1 VGGPN
6 LCLDRA
12 VARWSRKPEI
22 AEELQGLALTA
33 EEGFVLSRLDT
44 PLTCEQVVELTGLAS
59 DRVDNILALL
69 EDKGLV
75 VSDTPTMRPAMET
88 IPDGDFDGEPP
99 GAGEVA
105 PPPAAWSEAPP
116 SEQLELDPNLFDT
129 TFKQLYDQR
138 IKKLPLETR
147 IALAGRQTREALFAL
162 CLDPEP
168 VVIRAVLMNPDF
180 VRSHARVIA
189 LNHPDPIGLDLLA
202 DTRDL
207 LDDAQVE
214 WLLLRNPQLP
224 NELARRILT
233 PKGTNEVFALWADGG
248 AAESARQLA
257 RDMIRSRFGAASPE
271 ERAAVICGTDGN
283 VLPALAGLMLDGRT
297 TTILCTRSYTSVVFV
312 RNLIKF
318 GSCPGPLLT
327 YLSKQALV
335 RRNPQLRSML
345 FAHPNTPAEAKRRP

>member
-1 VGGPN
+1 M
-6 LCLDRA
+6 
-12 VARWSRKPEI
+12 ARWSRKQEI
-22 AEELQGLALTA
+22 AEELQGLALSA

-44 PLTCEQVVELTGLAS
+44 PLTPEQVVELTGLAS

-75 VSDTPTMRPAMET
+75 VTDTPSMRPAMAT
-88 IPDGDFDGEPP
+88 IPDGDFDGELP
-99 GAGEVA
+99 GEVA
-105 PPPAAWSEAPP
+105 PPPAAWSEPP
-116 SEQLELDPNLFDT
+116 PPEQLELDPNLLDAS
-129 TFKQLYDQR
+129 FKQLYDQR
-138 IKKLPLETR
+138 IQKLPLETR
-147 IALAGRQTREALFAL
+147 IALAGRQTRDTLFAL

-168 VVIRAVLMNPDF
+168 VVIRAVLMNPEF

-189 LNHPDPIGLDLLA
+189 LNHSDPVGLELLA

-207 LDDAQVE
+207 LEDEQVE

-224 NELARRILT
+224 GELARRILT
-233 PKGTNEVFALWADGG
+233 PKGMNEVFAVWADGG

-257 RDMIRSRFGAASPE
+257 RDMIRSRFGAASAD
-271 ERAAVICGTDGN
+271 ERAALICGTEGN

-318 GSCPGPLLT
+318 NSCPGPLLT

-335 RRNPQLRSML
+335 RRNPQLRNML
-345 FAHPNTPAEAKRRP
+345 LAHPNTPAEAKRRP

>member
-1 VGGPN
+1 
-6 LCLDRA
+6 

-44 PLTCEQVVELTGLAS
+44 PLTPEQVIELTGLRS

-75 VSDTPTMRPAMET
+75 VSDTPSIRPAMAT
-88 IPDGDFDGEPP
+88 IPDGDFDGEAP
-99 GAGEVA
+99 AVDEVA
-105 PPPAAWSEAPP
+105 GGVTPSPAAWSEAPP
-116 SEQLELDPNLFDT
+116 PEQLELDPNLLDT
-129 TFKQLYDQR
+129 SFKQLYDQR

-147 IALAGRQTREALFAL
+147 IALAGRQKREALFAL

-168 VVIRAVLMNPDF
+168 VVIRAVLMNPEF

-189 LNHPDPIGLDLLA
+189 LNHPDPLGLELLA

-207 LDDAQVE
+207 LEDAQVE

-257 RDMIRSRFGAASPE
+257 RDMIRSRFGAASAE
-271 ERAAVICGTDGN
+271 ERAALICGSDGN

-312 RNLIKF
+312 RNLVKF
-318 GSCPGPLLT
+318 NSCPGPLLT

-335 RRNPQLRSML
+335 RRNPQLRNML
-345 FAHPNTPAEAKRRP
+345 FAHPNTPADAKRRP